1 MCSSD
6 LPSQDMTYVNDG
18 CGELALRE
26 QIIAGETESRAEGLI
41 RIGRKDMS
49 SKGLRVG
56 AYG

>member
-1 MCSSD
+1 
-6 LPSQDMTYVNDG
+6 MTYVNDG